1 MAMKQIQLIQQP
13 VRETSISWSSLFP
26 HDTTT
31 ITGSEMFIKQLT
43 ALMFSC
49 ITHIRGIFPEY
60 AFEDKTLDDRKVK
73 LLKGHYEC
81 KNAYLMTRW
90 LKSAFKALDSQYM
103 QTLILELLTL
113 DDQPLEYYAVDYTYA
128 NNEPSCS
135 FRANNRKEK

>member
-1 MAMKQIQLIQQP
+1 
-13 VRETSISWSSLFP
+13 
-26 HDTTT
+26 
-31 ITGSEMFIKQLT
+31 MFIKQLT

-90 LKSAFKALDSQYM
+90 LKSAFKALDSQYVIIYVL
-103 QTLILELLTL
+103 TIFFGGSFSNVFVPNHFEIILS
-113 DDQPLEYYAVDYTYA
+113 YR
-128 NNEPSCS
+128 C
-135 FRANNRKEK
+135 RH